1 MDNTEFAVPVFHA
14 YGHVL
19 ECQVPCICIVS
30 YSHLFFQ
37 NKFNPRNVTGFGLSD
52 GEGVERLWAYLRNF
66 TSMTKEMRPSH
77 RVDVLSDALRHYR
90 RKTTEKIGVY
100 IYLN

>member
-1 MDNTEFAVPVFHA
+1 MNNTEFAIPVFHA

-19 ECQVPCICIVS
+19 ECQVSCMCIVS
-30 YSHLFFQ
+30 YSHLFQ
-37 NKFNPRNVTGFGLSD
+37 NKFNPRNITGFGLSD
-52 GEGVERLWAYLRNF
+52 GEGVERLWAYLRSF

-90 RKTTEKIGVY
+90 QKTTEKIGM
-100 IYLN
+100 YLN

>member
-1 MDNTEFAVPVFHA
+1 MMRE
-14 YGHVL
+14 Y
-19 ECQVPCICIVS
+19 
-30 YSHLFFQ
+30 
-37 NKFNPRNVTGFGLSD
+37 
-52 GEGVERLWAYLRNF
+52 VERLWAYLRNF

-100 IYLN
+100 M

>member
-19 ECQVPCICIVS
+19 EYQVPCICIVS

-52 GEGVERLWAYLRNF
+52 GEGVERPVGVPEKFHIHDKRDAPI
-66 TSMTKEMRPSH
+66 TSCRC
-77 RVDVLSDALRHYR
+77 
-90 RKTTEKIGVY
+90 TE
-100 IYLN
+100 